1 MLGRPS
7 AFDHIKPI
15 AGWPAHSPSGQL
27 TPPCWPDSK
36 DFLSPSHIGYDIS
49 RPSSVTSTHSAPP
62 LAHNIPFKGA
72 YAHNVQLPA
81 LSTLA
86 SLAAASIPANDRAYQ
101 ASHPQFSINAP
112 LPLPGATVCASQT
125 GPVSLC
131 NNTHTCQIPDQ
142 PLMIHHSPSARTVQ
156 QARPRYGA
164 ATTPARS
171 SATPAVSS
179 QSSTAGPDP

>member
-1 MLGRPS
+1 MISSSHTHDLPNTSFFQDFDSTQALLYPSEAQTKAFGVYNTMLGRPS

-112 LPLPGATVCASQT
+112 LPLPGASVCAAQT

-131 NNTHTCQIPDQ
+131 NNMHTC
-142 PLMIHHSPSARTVQ
+142 
-156 QARPRYGA
+156 
-164 ATTPARS
+164 
-171 SATPAVSS
+171 
-179 QSSTAGPDP
+179 